1 MSTPQR
7 KLFTKHH
14 LSDTQLKFLS
24 QICHNR
30 QRNFRGPTL
39 DVLLREDLIA
49 KVSDRSY
56 IATKRGREALTAARR
71 EGW

>member
-1 MSTPQR
+1 MPTQLR
-7 KLFTKHH
+7 KLFTEHH

-24 QICHNR
+24 QIVHNR

-39 DVLLREDLIA
+39 DVLLRLDLI
-49 KVSDRSY
+49 DQLNEHQY
-56 IATKRGREALTAARR
+56 IATQAGVDALAAARR